1 MTATV
6 STGWAE
12 VEAGIVR
19 DARAGVRVSE
29 IARASGWSVYVVRKV
44 LRAHGIHLCPRG
56 ESWTNEE
63 KAVIRDAVSPTDAIV
78 QFRARYPD
86 SARTKRSIAS
96 KWDRM
101 QAGAVE
107 A

>member
-1 MTATV
+1 MTETV
-6 STGWAE
+6 STGWTD
-12 VEAGIVR
+12 VEAQIVR
-19 DARAGVRVSE
+19 DVRAGARMDE
-29 IARASGWSVYVVRKV
+29 IIRASGWSVYVVRKV
-44 LRAHGIHLCPRG
+44 LRAHGIHMCPRG

-86 SARTKRSIAS
+86 SARTKRSIVS

-101 QAGAVE
+101 QAGE
-107 A
+107 AGE